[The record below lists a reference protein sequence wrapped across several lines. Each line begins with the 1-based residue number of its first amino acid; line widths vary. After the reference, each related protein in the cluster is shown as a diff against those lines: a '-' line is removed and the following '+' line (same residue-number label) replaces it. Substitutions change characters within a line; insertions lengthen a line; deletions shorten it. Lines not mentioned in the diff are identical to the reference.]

1 MIFLKCV
8 DVFDGGE
15 IADLNF
21 LLTIH
26 TVDIDTLISMV
37 ALSQEAALWA
47 VWCLAAAQSSRE
59 NLSTPPLRG

>member
-37 ALSQEAALWA
+37 ALSQEAAL
-47 VWCLAAAQSSRE
+47 
-59 NLSTPPLRG
+59 